1 MIKEIIFNEKKITFV
16 GTAHISKANALQVN
30 EIILNQRP
38 DVVCVE
44 LDRDRFYSLINKDK
58 IKKPKITAI
67 FKSKKPSVFLLAYV
81 LSGIQ
86 RNIAKKYK
94 IDPGEEMF
102 SAITS
107 AKEINAKIALIDRDI
122 NVTLLKLTKN
132 LTFKEKFKILFSGFF
147 VPKKDLK
154 KINID
159 SILKEVEE
167 GKENSDMIEQILQI
181 FTEQHKKLK
190 EILIDQRDQYMAY
203 QLQNMPGE
211 NIVVVVG
218 AGHVNGI
225 INNLNNKEID
235 IKKILT
241 I

>member
-16 GTAHISKANALQVN
+16 GTAHISKTNALQVN

-38 DVVCVE
+38 DIVCVE

-67 FKSKKPSVFLLAYV
+67 FKSKKPSVFLLSYI

-86 RNIAKKYK
+86 RKIGKKYN
-94 IDPGEEMF
+94 IDPGEEML

-107 AKEINAKIALIDRDI
+107 AKEVNAKIALIDRDI
-122 NVTLLKLTKN
+122 NITLLKLTKN

-147 VPKKDLK
+147 VPKKELK
-154 KINID
+154 KINVD
-159 SILKEVEE
+159 SLLKEVEE

>member
-16 GTAHISKANALQVN
+16 GTAHISKTNALQVN

-67 FKSKKPSVFLLAYV
+67 FKSKKPSVFLLSYI

-86 RNIAKKYK
+86 RKIGKKYN
-94 IDPGEEMF
+94 IDPGEEML

-107 AKEINAKIALIDRDI
+107 AKEVNAKIALIDRDI
-122 NVTLLKLTKN
+122 NITLLKLTKN
-132 LTFKEKFKILFSGFF
+132 LTFKEKFKILFSGFY

-154 KINID
+154 KINVD
-159 SILKEVEE
+159 SLLKEVEE

-190 EILIDQRDQYMAY
+190 DILIDQRDQYMAY

-225 INNLNNKEID
+225 INNLNNKEIN

>member
-1 MIKEIIFNEKKITFV
+1 
-16 GTAHISKANALQVN
+16 
-30 EIILNQRP
+30 
-38 DVVCVE
+38 
-44 LDRDRFYSLINKDK
+44 
-58 IKKPKITAI
+58 
-67 FKSKKPSVFLLAYV
+67 
-81 LSGIQ
+81 
-86 RNIAKKYK
+86 
-94 IDPGEEMF
+94 MF